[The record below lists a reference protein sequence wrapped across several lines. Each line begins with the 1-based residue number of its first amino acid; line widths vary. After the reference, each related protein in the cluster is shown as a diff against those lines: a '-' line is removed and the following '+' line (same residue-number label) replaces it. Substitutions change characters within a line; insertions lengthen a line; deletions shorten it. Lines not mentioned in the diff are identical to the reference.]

1 MNVENSQPIGIS
13 PTTKQNAASKN
24 ESYAQHFRAKYP
36 LLPPCNSKC
45 SLSCTEKVD
54 NDFRHGIW
62 YKFRSFRFKERRQ
75 WLDAHVTV
83 LNVKKRKR
91 NTLKARLRKYSLL
104 YTLPKPDGTEVRV
117 CKKMF
122 LATLG
127 ARTDGIVMKFVQ
139 AKVGSAEGSIV
150 PNTERRGRRKNP
162 RNATH
167 EAIIAHIESYNPV
180 VSHYMREHAPNRR
193 YLEPHLTIQGNSN
206 CKNLEYF
213 TIYIV

>member
-1 MNVENSQPIGIS
+1 MTIMNVENSQPIGIS

-54 NDFRHGIW
+54 KDFRHGIW
-62 YKFRSFRFKERRQ
+62 YKFRSFRFKERWQ

-127 ARTDGIVMKFVQ
+127 ARTDGIVMKLSRQRSVLLKGLLYLIRKDEDV
-139 AKVGSAEGSIV
+139 AKTLE
-150 PNTERRGRRKNP
+150 TLLMKLLLLTLK
-162 RNATH
+162 AT
-167 EAIIAHIESYNPV
+167 
-180 VSHYMREHAPNRR
+180 
-193 YLEPHLTIQGNSN
+193 TQ
-206 CKNLEYF
+206 
-213 TIYIV
+213 